1 MSLDQYL
8 GQLGEDHYARKQYAE
23 LKANA
28 LKAVDYAN
36 QVIELQGKVMKL
48 QEQLSLARL
57 TEPYP
62 ALPSHVTPNTTVDQ
76 TLISTGLT
84 PAPEPKKPCPTCG
97 KMISPRPGP
106 WATHQKQHNPV
117 I

>member
-36 QVIELQGKVMKL
+36 QVIELQGKIMAL
-48 QEQLSLARL
+48 QDERKPNPVYS
-57 TEPYP
+57 EP
-62 ALPSHVTPNTTVDQ
+62 TPKQ
-76 TLISTGLT
+76 EERPII
-84 PAPEPKKPCPTCG
+84 PKKPCPTCG
-97 KMISPRPGP
+97 KIISSSPGP
-106 WATHQKQHNPV
+106 WAVHQKQHNPV